1 MAMTRVGRTVL
12 SVTVAAGILIV
23 GYLAWELILSSGAT
37 EGDVPDASRIELP
50 AGSEVVGEDRGCAS
64 GGCWLTLTVRP
75 PAGQSAEDLA
85 SEIGATPQLE
95 ISGNVFDP
103 RTVWAWAEP
112 AAGVLSLRVDY
123 WSQRYVP

>member
-1 MAMTRVGRTVL
+1 MRHASNFPRAPRL
-12 SVTVAAGILIV
+12 SGKTAG
-23 GYLAWELILSSGAT
+23 ARA
-37 EGDVPDASRIELP
+37 
-50 AGSEVVGEDRGCAS
+50 

-95 ISGNVFDP
+95 IPGNVFDP

-123 WSQRYVP
+123 WSQRFVP